1 MFPFYVAL
9 GSGALLLIVSVLLS
23 AEERRGGRIVLSR
36 VRAWLDVRTERIA
49 AKLDHTRHY
58 VGTGSFRAM
67 FHYVLHGV
75 ISRLGRASERASSY
89 FRRLERRNRKM
100 ARQVRDVQKKSHL
113 DLIAEHKATTAL
125 SEKEREALKQRSLE
139 GDI

>member
-1 MFPFYVAL
+1 MFPLYIVL
-9 GSGALLLIVSVLLS
+9 GSGVLLLLVSVLFS
-23 AEERRGGRIVLSR
+23 VEERRGRRIVLSR
-36 VRAWLDVRTERIA
+36 VRTWLDERTERTA
-49 AKLDHTRHY
+49 ARFDRMRHY

-75 ISRLGRASERASSY
+75 ISRLGHASERASSY
-89 FRRLERRNRKM
+89 FRRLERHNRKM

-113 DLIAEHKATTAL
+113 DLIAEHKVTTAL
-125 SEKEREALKQRSLE
+125 SEKEREELKQRSLE